1 MNAENYNQQN
11 TATDLQKTI
20 MQVPANQTDTS
31 STNFQT
37 TLANGGGAILA
48 IFALTFFTKTLI
60 ESIAKLL
67 KVWNKKK

>member
-1 MNAENYNQQN
+1 MNTEIYNPQN
-11 TATDLQKTI
+11 PATDLQKTI

-31 STNFQT
+31 SNNFQT
-37 TLANGGGAILA
+37 TLVNGGGAILA
-48 IFALTFFTKTLI
+48 IFALTFFSKTLI